1 MNSSQAA
8 PLIVEKVQ
16 IEIQRPRQNRKII
29 IRADF
34 QVAAADRLAIQAPSG
49 FGKST
54 LFRAIAGFIPVQSG
68 RILLDAGWDRL
79 PIHEKRIGFLFQ
91 DAALFPH
98 LNVRENLEYALRLQG
113 VGAEERRARAEAALA
128 RIGLKNQ
135 AEQSTEMLSG
145 GERQRIALSRAWLI
159 RPKLVLLDE
168 PFSALDAGLQNEMR
182 DWVLELHRENPVPLL
197 WITHDSSHLERFAN
211 RKVEGR
217 LVEGDVRVFAV
228 SHA

>member
-1 MNSSQAA
+1 MSST
-8 PLIVEKVQ
+8 LIVEKVQ
-16 IEIQRPRQNRKII
+16 IEISRPKQALTGSKKIV

-34 QVAAADRLAIQAPSG
+34 QVAPGDRLAIQAPSG

-68 RILLDAGWDRL
+68 RILLEPGWDLL
-79 PIHEKRIGFLFQ
+79 PIHQRKVGFLFQ

-135 AEQSTEMLSG
+135 AEQSTDSLSG
-145 GERQRIALSRAWLI
+145 GERQRIALSRTWLI
-159 RPKLVLLDE
+159 HPKLVLLDE
-168 PFSALDAGLQNEMR
+168 PFSALDAGLQREMQ
-182 DWVLELHRENPVPLL
+182 DWVVELHRENPVPLL
-197 WITHDSSHLERFAN
+197 WITHDSSGLERVAT
-211 RKVEGR
+211 RKMEGR
-217 LVEGDVRVFAV
+217 QVEGDVRIFAA
-228 SHA
+228 S